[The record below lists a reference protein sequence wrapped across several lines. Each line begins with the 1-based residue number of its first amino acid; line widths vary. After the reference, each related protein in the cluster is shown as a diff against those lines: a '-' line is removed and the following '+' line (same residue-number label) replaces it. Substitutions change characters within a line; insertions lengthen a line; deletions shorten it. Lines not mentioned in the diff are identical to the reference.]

1 MRGRKRER
9 WRSLRT
15 KPAGCSG
22 YAISRPFGFC
32 FVVCSL
38 LFIALALPVRGKKSA
53 AIGPSGGVLGGVGTG
68 RTVVATSGTDRDPS
82 VAVRPIVYINLQ
94 GMMSDPCCLFVNGAF

>member
-38 LFIALALPVRGKKSA
+38 LFIALALPVRGRKKNRCHWA
-53 AIGPSGGVLGGVGTG
+53 LGGGPWWG
-68 RTVVATSGTDRDPS
+68 WDW
-82 VAVRPIVYINLQ
+82 
-94 GMMSDPCCLFVNGAF
+94 